1 MTLFILMRRCV
12 INMRITLGR
21 FIKKSGDYDS
31 ENIICPIENY
41 HRDKYLNRRILIRIL
56 FILLY
61 GYGFGY
67 MVASYSRTIQDIK
80 IMIFNFIIFYILSF
94 YLIQIPHEFIHTLFY
109 KNPFKNTN
117 NSLVFFNNKRIVT
130 SELNEEIHPA
140 LLCFNLIMPFTLFS
154 LLPLI
159 AIKCLGEF
167 DLYLYSLSF
176 ANAILSSDDLLN
188 IILQF
193 FVKSNED
200 GYKKLFI
207 IPNNYDY
214 LIATEDFT
222 ESLESN
228 DIKSDNIEIVEATFA
243 ESTVENDFDKE
254 EDKEDLSSDINNS
267 ELEALD
273 NAETED
279 LNIESNEKIEDINIE
294 INQEIEDTNIDKIDV
309 HSNINEV
316 ELEAN
321 NIVPE

>member
-67 MVASYSRTIQDIK
+67 MLGSYSTTIQDIK
-80 IMIFNFIIFYILSF
+80 ITIANFIIFYILSF

-130 SELNEEIHPA
+130 SELKEEIHSA
-140 LLCFNLIMPFTLFS
+140 LLCLNLIMPFILFS
-154 LLPLI
+154 ILPLI
-159 AIKCLGEF
+159 VIYCLGEF

-176 ANAILSSDDLLN
+176 ANSILSSDDLLN
-188 IILQF
+188 IVLQF
-193 FVKSNED
+193 FVKSNEE
-200 GYKKLFI
+200 GCKKLFV

-214 LIATEDFT
+214 LINNENPFENNT
-222 ESLESN
+222 LENS
-228 DIKSDNIEIVEATFA
+228 NIEIIEERIA
-243 ESTVENDFDKE
+243 ESTVGSEFDKLENE
-254 EDKEDLSSDINNS
+254 EEFTNDIINS
-267 ELEALD
+267 KLKLLIEELYD
-273 NAETED
+273 NY
-279 LNIESNEKIEDINIE
+279 EK
-294 INQEIEDTNIDKIDV
+294 NQDTNIDKKI
-309 HSNINEV
+309 
-316 ELEAN
+316 
-321 NIVPE
+321 